1 MAATQEASSSPAPS
15 AQVVGN
21 AFVGQYYHILHHS
34 PQLVHRFYQDSS
46 LLSRPDV
53 NGVMTTVTSMQVNF
67 LMCISMIFLHF
78 IWLENSYPTFI
89 YLVFETRDMYE
100 AGYAF

>member
-1 MAATQEASSSPAPS
+1 MAATQEASSSPTPS

-34 PQLVHRFYQDSS
+34 PQLVHRFYQDTS

-53 NGVMTTVTSMQVNF
+53 NGVMTTVTSMQVNSYDVY
-67 LMCISMIFLHF
+67 IHDIAIQSR
-78 IWLENSYPTFI
+78 LESSYPTF
-89 YLVFETRDMYE
+89 YLFI
-100 AGYAF
+100 F